1 MAQYEL
7 EKNRF
12 RELKYFCFQY
22 PKWKR
27 DLVERP
33 LEDQVDI
40 ERAMWLIEKTAR
52 DTCNDLY
59 EYVLKMA
66 CYDISY
72 SVLRPP
78 VDNYTF
84 SYYMHKFYWL
94 LSHRKGY

>member
-1 MAQYEL
+1 MAEYNLDPE
-7 EKNRF
+7 RF
-12 RELKYFCFQY
+12 KELKHHCRQY
-22 PKWKR
+22 PKWRKLAC
-27 DLVERP
+27 DYP

-40 ERAMWLIEKTAR
+40 ERAMWLIEKTAS
-52 DTCNDLY
+52 DTNGDLS
-59 EYVLKMA
+59 EYILKCA
-66 CYDISY
+66 TYDLSY